1 MGMPGKDGNK
11 KMIEKPLNRAQA
23 EALFSEN
30 AVLIGKTD
38 VIEKETAV
46 KLLGEDA
53 YNFAI
58 RNAKTRAVNGYGIG
72 HFTMS
77 YITEEAFYLGITY
90 LNVDAYRRKKM
101 EKADA

>member
-23 EALFSEN
+23 EALFAEN

-38 VIEKETAV
+38 VIERDKAV
-46 KLLGEDA
+46 SLLGPDA
-53 YNFAI
+53 YKFAVSH
-58 RNAKTRAVNGYGIG
+58 AKARAENGYGIG
-72 HFTMS
+72 NFTMY

-90 LNVDAYRRKKM
+90 LNVDAYRR
-101 EKADA
+101 EKLEKTDA

>member
-1 MGMPGKDGNK
+1 MGMRGKDGNK

-38 VIEKETAV
+38 VIERDKAV
-46 KLLGEDA
+46 SLLGPDA
-53 YNFAI
+53 YKFAV
-58 RNAKTRAVNGYGIG
+58 RHTKAVAENGYGIG
-72 HFTMS
+72 HYTLWYM
-77 YITEEAFYLGITY
+77 TEEAFYLGITY
-90 LNVDAYRRKKM
+90 LNVDAYRREKL